1 MPQTFAKQ
9 KSKIPRMLRNFLAIV
24 SCLFLFA
31 LSNTVRAE
39 SMHLAAPIAVLIDA
53 ESGAVLFEKRAHE
66 SINPS
71 ELTCLMTLYTA
82 LKLSE
87 KNQKL
92 ATASVPVSYED
103 TQRSQSPRR
112 IYLVS
117 ETKVPLKTLLQS
129 IAIVGAEDSCLATAR
144 FLSGSYETFAQEMNR
159 LAKSLGMHDSVFTF
173 PIASSNQTSSANDL
187 AILANQIRIEFPE
200 AFAWFSQAEFSFSG
214 HTQKNCNLSLW
225 KSPSIN
231 GVMASTSNLNVI
243 SSWLR
248 QENEKM
254 IPRSLISVVLNGKN
268 REKTIDESFNLLRQ
282 GWLNYDTIKLFDDNT
297 TIARLD
303 VLKGNRD
310 KLDVGFS
317 RAVWVTIPHKLLIAR
332 GTGGFSTRVVY
343 MHPLVAPIKK
353 GERIGDLQVSFEEN
367 PIASFPLYAR
377 HDIGQGGF
385 ISRLIDDVRLRT
397 TENYFSG
404 NETRIK

>member
-1 MPQTFAKQ
+1 
-9 KSKIPRMLRNFLAIV
+9 MLRNFLALF
-24 SCLFLFA
+24 SCLIFL
-31 LSNTVRAE
+31 TVTGTVSAA
-39 SMHLAAPIAVLIDA
+39 SMQLDAPIGVLIDA
-53 ESGAVLFEKRAHE
+53 ESGAVLFDRKAHE
-66 SINPS
+66 RINPG

-87 KNQKL
+87 EKAKE
-92 ATASVPVSYED
+92 APSSVPVYYED
-103 TQRSQSPRR
+103 TQRSQSSRR

-117 ETKVPLKTLLQS
+117 GTYVPLHTLLQS
-129 IAIVGAEDSCLATAR
+129 IAVVGAEDSCLAAAR
-144 FLSGSYETFAQEMNR
+144 FLSGSYESFVQDMNR
-159 LAKSLGMHDSVFTF
+159 LARDIGMTDSAFTF
-173 PIASSNQTSSANDL
+173 PIDSKNQTSSAYDL
-187 AILANQIRIEFPE
+187 ALLANQIRIEFPE

-248 QENEKM
+248 QENEKT
-254 IPRSLISVVLNGKN
+254 IPRSLISVVLKGKN

-282 GWLNYDTIKLFDDNT
+282 GWLNYETIKLFDDNT

-310 KLDVGFS
+310 KLEVGFS
-317 RAVWVTIPHKLLIAR
+317 RAVWVTVPHKLLIAR

-353 GERIGDLQVSFEEN
+353 GEKIGTLQVAFEQK

-385 ISRLIDDVRLRT
+385 ISRLIDAVRLKT
-397 TENYFSG
+397 TENYSSG
-404 NETRIK
+404 HETRSK